1 VLRLC
6 FYAAATKEDKR
17 KAMDN
22 IQLSDD
28 SDEDFD
34 SIVNTECIQDLPKKA
49 LYILKVMFE
58 CKALVKYV
66 KKVSLSLHFPIIS
79 II

>member
-1 VLRLC
+1 M
-6 FYAAATKEDKR
+6 FFTAARKEDKR

-22 IQLSDD
+22 ILSSDD

-34 SIVNTECIQDLPKKA
+34 SVVTSHFVQDLPKKA
-49 LYILKVMFE
+49 LYVLKVVFE

-66 KKVSLSLHFPIIS
+66 KKVSLSLHFPVIS